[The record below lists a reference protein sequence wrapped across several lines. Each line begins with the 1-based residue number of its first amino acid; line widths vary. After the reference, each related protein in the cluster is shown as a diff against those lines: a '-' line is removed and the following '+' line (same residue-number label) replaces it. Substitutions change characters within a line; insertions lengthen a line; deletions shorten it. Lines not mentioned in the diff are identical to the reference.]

1 MAPANRPPPEHLSF
15 LQRGAETVRRWGL
28 FPLVRGAEA
37 RAPDLPPVGRAKIP
51 AQNIVDLAQ
60 TPSLSFAQTTLDKV
74 EVKKGRA
81 RVSGFWLGLLGPM
94 GPMPTHLTEFAVY
107 EARYGKSRPFGRWLD
122 VLAGRMLQLFYRAW
136 ADSQPVTGLDRPEE
150 DRFAEKLAALSGAR
164 EGVRPDS
171 DWPAA
176 ARLHYAALFASRRSA
191 GTIED
196 GLGHLLGQPVQLLEY
211 QPRWRDIEPEDRTRL
226 GSSFASLGEDTVLGG
241 RFRSST
247 DAFRVVIRASSLR
260 DYKTLLP
267 TGRRFAIAAE
277 ALDAL
282 APSHLEWDVALE
294 IAADQLR
301 PARLDGQT
309 QLGWTGWM
317 TKPSKSKTIRRDA
330 HLRRRAR
337 PRAAAMGGQS

>member
-1 MAPANRPPPEHLSF
+1 MAPKNRPPSEHLTF

-37 RAPDLPPVGRAKIP
+37 RAPQLPAVGRAKIP
-51 AQNIVDLAQ
+51 SQNIIDLAQ
-60 TPSLSFAQTTLDKV
+60 SPTLGFAHTTLDGV
-74 EVKKGRA
+74 EVKAGRA

-94 GPMPTHLTEFAVY
+94 GPMPIHLTEFAVY
-107 EARYGKSRPFGRWLD
+107 EARYAKTRPFGRWLD

-150 DRFAEKLAALSGAR
+150 DRFAAQLAVLSGAR

-171 DWPAA
+171 AFPAA

-191 GTIED
+191 GAIED
-196 GLGHLLGQPVQLLEY
+196 GLSHLLGQPVQLLEF
-211 QPRWRDIEPEDRTRL
+211 QPRWRDIEPEDRTRI
-226 GSSFASLGEDTVLGG
+226 GASFATLGGDAVLGG
-241 RFRSST
+241 RFHSAT
-247 DAFRVVIRASSLR
+247 DAFRVVIRANSFR

-267 TGRRFAIAAE
+267 SGERFAIAAE

-294 IAADQLR
+294 LAADQAR
-301 PARLDGQT
+301 PARLDGRT

-317 TKPSKSKTIRRDA
+317 ARPTKSKTIRRDA
-330 HLRRRAR
+330 HLRRKSR
-337 PRAAAMGGQS
+337 PRAAATGGL